1 MNQSASRPRLTR
13 GAHDPKAFAYN
24 IVGLFSQ
31 ILPLLAYLGRT
42 LNDTMC
48 DHDVADICDRCQR
61 KLYTVGTL
69 ISGSA
74 SAVAHW
80 EPARL
85 ARLNARLA
93 LAAARRLVDTVEL
106 GEPVAWAMKGGAVVT
121 TARRAINAGTALMD
135 RPELGAMNEAN
146 YTARQC
152 GELDHSTSRVAR
164 KHGLKEESYIIG
176 FVLKAAAKAAEAA
189 VNATEA
195 TWAQDGEAR
204 QLKLVQATEDTAG
217 AALGAA
223 IDGAALLLGTGR
235 SESMMVVASG
245 VCAEFDRLARPAG
258 DDTPTHEEYV
268 AMHGKACEKSTS
280 QNATP
285 GESSYVPMGNRA
297 AYLAAAELR
306 ERVEAEHHGCQEC
319 AAAELAAAEDA
330 DRVDAGFAYI
340 VDAPIS
346 LGGPALVTFPDDAG
360 AAAAD
365 AAELWDRK
373 ASHME
378 AGAEAFEK
386 SELADVAD
394 EAIGDAAAL
403 MDALDRAERI
413 MNAIA
418 EEHRPV
424 EAWTRRTAPADVA
437 RAAGVDNLEIEYQ
450 AQCCIMCR
458 DAKGQPML
466 APCRTRQIL
475 ESYGEL

>member
-146 YTARQC
+146 YAARQC

-235 SESMMVVASG
+235 AESMMVVASG
-245 VCAEFDRLARPAG
+245 VCAEFDRLARPMDG
-258 DDTPTHEEYV
+258 EE
-268 AMHGKACEKSTS
+268 MACEKSTS
-280 QNATP
+280 QNATSGASP
-285 GESSYVPMGNRA
+285 VDA
-297 AYLAAAELR
+297 HAAAVAKMRANL
-306 ERVEAEHHGCQEC
+306 EAEAEEQ
-319 AAAELAAAEDA
+319 AAARRARNRCNYAVETPTEEHT
-330 DRVDAGFAYI
+330 VIY
-340 VDAPIS
+340 PE
-346 LGGPALVTFPDDAG
+346 DAG
-360 AAAAD
+360 AAAAE
-365 AAELWDRK
+365 AAEAEALIADK
-373 ASHME
+373 ME
-378 AGAEAFEK
+378 ASYLSTGDAGAAFEE

-403 MDALDRAERI
+403 MDALGRAERI
-413 MNAIA
+413 LNAIA

>member
-306 ERVEAEHHGCQEC
+306 ERAEAEHHGCEEC
-319 AAAELAAAEDA
+319 AAAEARIDA
-330 DRVDAGFAYI
+330 DIAAFSAGAHFVY
-340 VDAPIS
+340 
-346 LGGPALVTFPDDAG
+346 PDDAG

>member
-135 RPELGAMNEAN
+135 GPELGAMNEAN

-280 QNATP
+280 QNAISGASP
-285 GESSYVPMGNRA
+285 VDA
-297 AYLAAAELR
+297 HAAAVAKMRANL
-306 ERVEAEHHGCQEC
+306 EAEAEEQ
-319 AAAELAAAEDA
+319 AAARRARNRCNYAVETPTEEHT
-330 DRVDAGFAYI
+330 VIY
-340 VDAPIS
+340 PE
-346 LGGPALVTFPDDAG
+346 DAG
-360 AAAAD
+360 AAAAEAAEPQHAEAAYREAYAD

>member
-13 GAHDPKAFAYN
+13 GAHNPKAGAYS

-31 ILPLLAYLGRT
+31 VIPLLAYLGRT

-48 DHDVADICDRCQR
+48 DHSAQAARQMVQGAITNAPICDRCQR

-121 TARRAINAGTALMD
+121 TARRAINAGAALMD
-135 RPELGAMNEAN
+135 GPELGAMNEAN
-146 YTARQC
+146 YAARQC

-189 VNATEA
+189 VNATET

-245 VCAEFDRLARPAG
+245 VCAEFDRLARP
-258 DDTPTHEEYV
+258 
-268 AMHGKACEKSTS
+268 MHGEEMACEKSTS
-280 QNATP
+280 QNATSGASP
-285 GESSYVPMGNRA
+285 VDA
-297 AYLAAAELR
+297 HAAAVAKMRANL
-306 ERVEAEHHGCQEC
+306 EAEAEEQ
-319 AAAELAAAEDA
+319 AAARRARNRCNYAVETPTEEHT
-330 DRVDAGFAYI
+330 VIY
-340 VDAPIS
+340 PE
-346 LGGPALVTFPDDAG
+346 DAG
-360 AAAAD
+360 AAAAEALIAD
-365 AAELWDRK
+365 K
-373 ASHME
+373 ME
-378 AGAEAFEK
+378 AAYLNTGDAGAAFEE

-413 MNAIA
+413 LNAIA

-424 EAWTRRTAPADVA
+424 EAWTRRRPV
-437 RAAGVDNLEIEYQ
+437 GFKVDIEYQ

-458 DAKGQPML
+458 DANGQPML